1 MDIFRKEHIWLWTA
15 LILASMAAMGLLI
28 GRIIYAQHLRFVFL
42 TWNLFL
48 AWLPFL
54 FAWIIYRTPRT
65 LFILGPLWLLFL
77 PNAPY
82 LVTDLIHLSPQ
93 YGVPVWYDA
102 FMLFTFALAGLLL
115 GLMSLYLMQLLVAK
129 RFGEWIS
136 WLFVLFVLGMSG
148 FGVYIGRFLRWNS
161 WDVFTQPQTL
171 LYDILNSLFYVRTWT
186 VTAVLAGIMV
196 FAYLLFYALPKLQ
209 IPLVN
214 QRGS

>member
-1 MDIFRKEHIWLWTA
+1 MDILRKEHIWLWTA
-15 LILASMAAMGLLI
+15 LTLASMAAVGLLI
-28 GRIIYAQHLRFVFL
+28 GRIFYVQHLRFSFL

-54 FAWIIYRTPRT
+54 FAWIIYRAPRT
-65 LFILGPLWLLFL
+65 LFIFGPLWLLFL

-93 YGVPVWYDA
+93 YDVPVWYDA

-115 GLMSLYLMQLLVAK
+115 GLMSLYLMQLLVAR
-129 RFGEWIS
+129 RFGEWTS
-136 WLFVLFVLGMSG
+136 WLFVLFVLGVSS

-171 LYDILNSLFYVRTWT
+171 LYDILNSLFYLRTWT

-209 IPLVN
+209 IPLTN
-214 QRGS
+214 QSSS

>member
-15 LILASMAAMGLLI
+15 LILASMAAIGLLI
-28 GRIIYAQHLRFVFL
+28 GRVIYAQHLRFAFL

-54 FAWIIYRTPRT
+54 FAWIIYRNPKT
-65 LFILGPLWLLFL
+65 LFVFGPLWLLFL

-93 YGVPVWYDA
+93 YDVPVWYDA

-115 GLMSLYLMQLLVAK
+115 GLVSLYLMQMLVVR
-129 RFGEWIS
+129 RFGEWTS
-136 WLFVLFVLGMSG
+136 WLFVMFVLGMSS

-161 WDVFTQPQTL
+161 WDIFTQPQTL
-171 LYDILNSLFYVRTWT
+171 LFDILNSLFYLRTWT

-209 IPLVN
+209 IPIAN